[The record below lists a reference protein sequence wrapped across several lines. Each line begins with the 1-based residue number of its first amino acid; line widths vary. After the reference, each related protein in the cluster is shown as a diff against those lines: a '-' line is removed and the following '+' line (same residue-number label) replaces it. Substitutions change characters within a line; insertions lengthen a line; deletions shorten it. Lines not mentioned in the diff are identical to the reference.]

1 MSDECDLPL
10 TIGQLVS
17 RIPGARGA
25 RRLSPST
32 VTRWIL
38 RGCPARDGHRVRLR
52 ATRAGSRWL
61 VRQSDLDE
69 FFKLLAADPG
79 GHSPSSTAPAAAS
92 GPKVHRKRAGYA
104 AQELERRG
112 A

>member
-1 MSDECDLPL
+1 MSDESDLPL

-38 RGCPARDGHRVRLR
+38 TGCPARNGQRVRLP

-69 FFKLLAADPG
+69 FFRLLAAEPN
-79 GHSPSSTAPAAAS
+79 SCAPASAEAS
-92 GPKVHRKRAGYA
+92 RPTSPRRQPNYA
-104 AQELERRG
+104 ARELERRG